1 MRKIFCGSLVVTAL
15 FFAITSTPVRARTL
29 DARAKKDIDTAARE
43 VVASGKSAGLAV
55 GILVNGELR
64 FHGAYGKSNLETDTP
79 VTENTVFRIASLT
92 KQFTAAG
99 ILLLA
104 ERGELSVDDKLSKY
118 LPDFPQ
124 ADQITLHQLLSHTSG
139 VHNFTEGTLTPEM
152 SATGATVSDFVK
164 VIGNQK
170 PLFDYPPG
178 TAYHYSN
185 SGYFLLGAVI
195 EKVTGKS
202 YRQYMQDAIFGPLGM
217 THTAI
222 DLGEDV
228 VPYRASGYV
237 PLSGKSGFSN
247 ADPIAMTIPFAAGA
261 IRSTIGDLA
270 LWNRA
275 LHSGNLLKPT
285 NRELMITPVR
295 VVDGRSTSAAAW
307 FPAGSKPSTMPTYRS
322 GWDYGYG
329 LQMSMF
335 HGHRTVSHSGGI
347 PGFNS
352 MMEYFPDDKLT
363 VIVLANTRNGAWQLE
378 EGIAAYIL
386 AGHPIIIKKQ

>member
-1 MRKIFCGSLVVTAL
+1 MKRIFCATLTIAVSFLAAYGAPVV
-15 FFAITSTPVRARTL
+15 ARTL
-29 DARAKKDIDTAARE
+29 DARAEKDIDAAARE
-43 VVASGKSAGLAV
+43 VVASGKSAGLAI
-55 GILVNGELR
+55 GIMVNGELK
-64 FHGAYGKSNLETDTP
+64 FHKAYGKANLETDTP
-79 VTENTVFRIASLT
+79 VTEKTVFRIASLT

-104 ERGELSVDDKLSKY
+104 EHGQLSLDDRLSKY

-139 VHNFTEGTLTPEM
+139 VHNFTEGTLTPAM

-170 PLFDYPPG
+170 PLLDYAPG

-195 EKVTGKS
+195 ERVTGKS
-202 YRQYMQDAIFGPLGM
+202 YRDYMQDAIFGPLGM

-247 ADPIAMTIPFAAGA
+247 ADPIAMTIPFAAGS
-261 IRSTIGDLA
+261 IRSTVGDLA

-275 LHSGNLLKPT
+275 LHHGSLLKPQSLA
-285 NRELMITPVR
+285 LMTTPVH
-295 VVDGRSTSAAAW
+295 VLDGRSTSAASW
-307 FPAGSKPSTMPTYRS
+307 LPTGSKPSKPSTYRS
-322 GWDYGYG
+322 PWDYGYG
-329 LQMSMF
+329 LQMSKF
-335 HGHRTVSHSGGI
+335 YGHRTISHSGGI

-363 VIVLANTRNGAWQLE
+363 VFVLSNTKNGAWQLE
-378 EGIAAYIL
+378 EGIAAYLL
-386 AGHPIIIKKQ
+386 ADQPISTKK